1 MADKREV
8 DHTNVFESYI
18 AQEVFMMDVIEKI
31 VNDWR
36 RSERKSNPTRE
47 ELEDFFYDEFIH
59 EWIGY
64 SVETWLDEEFENEDE
79 DEEE

>member
-1 MADKREV
+1 MAEKREV

-18 AQEVFMMDVIEKI
+18 AKEVFMMDVIEKI

-36 RSERKSNPTRE
+36 RSERQSNPTRE

-64 SVETWLDEEFENEDE
+64 SVETWLDEEFENDE